1 MTFSSNKERPVII
14 CLCHRVSDRE
24 IRKHVDDG
32 AGNLHAV
39 SQRCRAGSDCG
50 SCASQLRQVIQ
61 RRRDERERNDVDVA
75 AK

>member
-1 MTFSSNKERPVII
+1 MIL
-14 CLCHRVSDRE
+14 CLCHGVSDRDV
-24 IRKHVDDG
+24 RKHVDDG

-50 SCASQLRQVIQ
+50 SCANQLRKVI
-61 RRRDERERNDVDVA
+61 RKRRDERERNDLRLA